1 MLKRIAAVFALA
13 FTVSAQNSDTQPY
26 DILIT
31 GGTVIDGSGSAGYRA
46 DVLVKDGT
54 IVHIGEIDATAIS
67 ATTVIDAGG
76 KVVTPGFIDSHT
88 HGNPVK
94 TPQFRN
100 FSAMGVTTI
109 VLGQDGSS
117 AKDIAQWMQ
126 KVEEARPAINIATLA
141 GHGSMRNKAEI
152 GLNPDPSEEQ
162 LQHMAQLVDEALQAG
177 AFGLSTGLEYQPG
190 TFSDLEELI
199 AIGRPV
205 GKRGGIVHSHTRNE
219 DNDAVDSSLAELF
232 AMGKGAA
239 CAVQVSHLKVVY
251 GKGAERA
258 EEILA
263 QMEAARERGLSV
275 TADIYPYTASYTGIG
290 IVFPDWALPPH
301 DYEEVVATQ
310 REELAAYLR
319 KRVNLRNGPEATLL
333 GSAPWAGKTLSQV
346 AAESG
351 KPFEDVLIDDIG
363 PDGASAAYFVMDQE
377 LQDRLFIDPH
387 VMVCSDG
394 SPTMRHP
401 RGYGSFAKVI
411 RYYVR
416 EQKLL
421 TLEEA
426 IRKMSGLPAHTLGL
440 TRQKRGLLKEGFA
453 ADILVFDPAGVKDT
467 ATFENP
473 HQLAEGFDWVVV
485 NGALVRGNGAFIG
498 AAAGKVLKKY

>member
-1 MLKRIAAVFALA
+1 MLKHTAAVLALA
-13 FTVSAQNSDTQPY
+13 FAVAAQSPNIQSY
-26 DILIT
+26 DILIS
-31 GGTVIDGSGSAGYRA
+31 GGTVIDGSGSKGYRA
-46 DVLVKDGT
+46 DVLVNDGM
-54 IVHIGEIDATAIS
+54 IVHIGDVDTNAIS
-67 ATTVIDAGG
+67 ATTVIDASG
-76 KVVTPGFIDSHT
+76 KVVSPGFIDSHA
-88 HGNPVK
+88 HGNPLK
-94 TPQFRN
+94 TPQFHN

-109 VLGQDGSS
+109 VLGQDGAS
-117 AKDIAQWMQ
+117 ARDIGRWMQ
-126 KVEEARPAINIATLA
+126 EVEAARPAINIATLV
-141 GHGSMRNKAEI
+141 GHGSMRNKAGI

-162 LQHMAQLVDEALQAG
+162 LRQMAALVDEALQAG

-190 TFSDLEELI
+190 TFSDLDELI
-199 AIGRPV
+199 AIGKPV
-205 GKRGGIVHSHTRNE
+205 GKRGSIVHSHTRNE
-219 DNDAVDSSLAELF
+219 DNDAIDSSLAELF
-232 AMGKGAA
+232 AMGKGAG

-251 GKGAERA
+251 GKGMGRA

-263 QMEAARERGLSV
+263 QMDAARKRGLSV

-301 DYEEVVATQ
+301 DYDEVVATK

-333 GSAPWAGKTLSQV
+333 GTAPWAGKTLAQV

-363 PDGASAAYFVMDQE
+363 PHGASAAYFVMDRE

-387 VMVCSDG
+387 VMACSDG

-426 IRKMSGLPAHTLGL
+426 IRKMSGLPAETLGL

-453 ADILVFDPAGVKDT
+453 ADILVFDPAKVNDT

-485 NGALVRGNGAFIG
+485 NGVLVFGDDAFTG
-498 AAAGKVLKKY
+498 AAGGKILKKR